1 VFLQVEKS
9 AGYFLFLLNNISLSP
24 PPPFTKNIIVLP
36 LCIHIIIIDCVQFIG
51 DLILSKSAVS
61 NVIVLW
67 KPVVTATSIKAVYTT
82 TRTIPSNIIFLR
94 EFQLD
99 NCSSWYI
106 RFECPGPDN
115 TILACGN
122 EFGEVRVWQI
132 DDGSELLENDD
143 INYTSP
149 DYTHSCS
156 LTTSTTLSS
165 ITGDR
170 DNLSTVRMVAFNP
183 YGSQLVA
190 VRDDSTIWMWDSLG

>member
-1 VFLQVEKS
+1 MV
-9 AGYFLFLLNNISLSP
+9 
-24 PPPFTKNIIVLP
+24 
-36 LCIHIIIIDCVQFIG
+36 
-51 DLILSKSAVS
+51 VS
-61 NVIVLW
+61 
-67 KPVVTATSIKAVYTT
+67 SINEKAVYTT

-106 RFECPGPDN
+106 RFESPGPDY

-122 EFGEVRVWQI
+122 ECGEVRVWQI
-132 DDGSELLENDD
+132 DDSSEFDTDD
-143 INYTSP
+143 IDDNYKDDNNTNDSCS

-165 ITGDR
+165 ITGGDR

-190 VRDDSTIWMWDSLG
+190 VKDDSTIWMWDSLG

>member
-1 VFLQVEKS
+1 V
-9 AGYFLFLLNNISLSP
+9 
-24 PPPFTKNIIVLP
+24 
-36 LCIHIIIIDCVQFIG
+36 H
-51 DLILSKSAVS
+51 
-61 NVIVLW
+61 
-67 KPVVTATSIKAVYTT
+67 TT

-106 RFECPGPDN
+106 RFECPGPDY

-122 EFGEVRVWQI
+122 ECGEVRVWQI
-132 DDGSELLENDD
+132 DDESEVLENDVID
-143 INYTSP
+143 DNYKDDSK
-149 DYTHSCS
+149 HSCS

-165 ITGDR
+165 IAGDR

-190 VRDDSTIWMWDSLG
+190 VKDDSTIWMWDSLG